1 MTKERD
7 GAHTRP
13 QPTDGAEPVSRNS
26 PFEQP
31 TTERSY
37 YSCYWC
43 FDGGRYHDYIV
54 GSDTVSDLIILPKV
68 AIVGAKSQLLAGELE
83 IVPAPLEESDVAL
96 FLVSAQDGIVSADLE
111 KWRLARELYIPSL
124 VVICD
129 LLVSEIDFEDMTAI
143 ASKMLDPVVT
153 PYLVLHGDDGRPAA
167 IINLETLLITD
178 YTQLP
183 VSTRAADPEHIELVS
198 EFREEYLEAVEDA
211 GEDSFGA
218 GLLFP
223 ALPWVE
229 GTRIGLDQIKEYL
242 DQIPT
247 IG

>member
-1 MTKERD
+1 MTKEHN
-7 GAHTRP
+7 GADTRP
-13 QPTDGAEPVSRNS
+13 QPPNGAQPIGGYS
-26 PFEQP
+26 PLQKP
-31 TTERSY
+31 ATEWRY
-37 YSCYWC
+37 YPCYWC

-68 AIVGAKSQLLAGELE
+68 AIVGAKSQLLATELE
-83 IVPAPLEESDVAL
+83 IAPTPLEESDVAL
-96 FLVSAQDGIVSADLE
+96 FLVSAQDGLVSADLE

-167 IINLETLLITD
+167 LINLESLLLTD
-178 YTQLP
+178 Y
-183 VSTRAADPEHIELVS
+183 SEAEFSIREADPEHIELVS
-198 EFREEYLEAVEDA
+198 EFRDEYLEDLEDA

-247 IG
+247 LG

>member
-1 MTKERD
+1 M
-7 GAHTRP
+7 
-13 QPTDGAEPVSRNS
+13 
-26 PFEQP
+26 
-31 TTERSY
+31 
-37 YSCYWC
+37 
-43 FDGGRYHDYIV
+43 
-54 GSDTVSDLIILPKV
+54 SDLIISPKV
-68 AIVGAKSQLLAGELE
+68 AIVGAKSQLLAAALQA
-83 IVPAPLEESDVAL
+83 APSSLEESDVAL

-111 KWRLARELYIPSL
+111 KWRIARELYIPSL

-153 PYLVLHGDDGRPAA
+153 PYLVLHGEDGRPAA
-167 IINLETLLITD
+167 LINLETLLLSD
-178 YTQLP
+178 YSDGG
-183 VSTRAADPEHIELVS
+183 VSTRTADPEHVELVS
-198 EFREEYLEAVEDA
+198 EFRDEYLEAIEDA
-211 GEDSFGA
+211 GEDSFSA

-242 DQIPT
+242 DQVPT